1 MRDGRTACAADGRNG
16 GQESTMR
23 YFFESKIEKQDD
35 GCKIQIPFN
44 IWEVCKQRE
53 VIKAD
58 VVLDNKII
66 DCELRPQEKGNYYI
80 HIGDADLVS
89 VELGVPHKIL
99 LHVNGSLIRMDQN
112 SPYSF
117 ENPIRKIDSMN
128 VIIQPEDGLCGQ
140 ACVAMLAGVTIAE
153 VISVMDCREWQATM
167 GRVIS
172 ALNYYGIDHNDIIM
186 YTKGKENVVLP
197 KCCIMMEK
205 MGRYCHY
212 LVHYDGKFYDSN
224 LGVLEEYDMTK
235 LLGYLEIKC

>member
-1 MRDGRTACAADGRNG
+1 
-16 GQESTMR
+16 MR
-23 YFFESKIEKQDD
+23 YFFESKVEKKEN
-35 GCKIQIPFN
+35 GYTIQIPFN

-53 VIKAD
+53 VIQGD
-58 VVLDNKII
+58 VVLDNAII
-66 DCELRPQEKGNYYI
+66 ECELHPLEKGNYEI
-80 HIGDADLVS
+80 HLPVDAAVNVDA
-89 VELGVPHKIL
+89 EKTHKIL
-99 LHVNGSLIRMDQN
+99 LHVSGSLIVMNQN

-117 ENPIRKIDSMN
+117 DNPIRKIDSME

-140 ACVAMLAGVTIAE
+140 TCVAMLAGVTIAD

-172 ALNYYGIDHNDIIM
+172 ALNYYGIDHTDIIM
-186 YTKGKENVVLP
+186 YTEGRDCVLP

-224 LGVLEEYDMTK
+224 LGVVEEYDMSQ

>member
-1 MRDGRTACAADGRNG
+1 
-16 GQESTMR
+16 MR
-23 YFFESKIEKQDD
+23 YFFESKVEKKDA
-35 GCKIQIPFN
+35 GYTIQIPFN
-44 IWEVCKQRE
+44 VWEVCHQRE
-53 VIKAD
+53 GIKGD
-58 VVLDNKII
+58 IVLDNNII
-66 DCELRPQEKGNYYI
+66 ECELHPKEKGNYEI
-80 HIGDADLVS
+80 VITDEAAVK
-89 VELGVPHKIL
+89 VELGVLHKIL
-99 LHVNGSLIRMDQN
+99 LHINGSLIRMDQN

-172 ALNYYGIDHNDIIM
+172 ALNYYGIDHTDIIV
-186 YTKGKENVVLP
+186 YTEGRPDVLP

-205 MGRYCHY
+205 MGRFCHY

-224 LGVLEEYDMTK
+224 LGVLEEYDMSK

>member
-1 MRDGRTACAADGRNG
+1 
-16 GQESTMR
+16 MR
-23 YFFESKIEKQDD
+23 YFFESKVEKKDA
-35 GCKIQIPFN
+35 GYTIQIPFN
-44 IWEVCKQRE
+44 VWEVCHQRE
-53 VIKAD
+53 GIKGD
-58 VVLDNKII
+58 IVLDNNII
-66 DCELRPQEKGNYYI
+66 ECELHPKEKGNYEI
-80 HIGDADLVS
+80 VITDEAAVK

-99 LHVNGSLIRMDQN
+99 LHINGSLIRMDQN

-167 GRVIS
+167 GRV
-172 ALNYYGIDHNDIIM
+172 
-186 YTKGKENVVLP
+186 
-197 KCCIMMEK
+197 
-205 MGRYCHY
+205 GRFCHY

-224 LGVLEEYDMTK
+224 LGVLEEYDMSK